1 MGHYTYGMIF
11 LRAALL
17 MLATVISAGA
27 TPGPAA
33 ERHAFVGRFVV
44 PRNPPPTRRRTDRT
58 GNLLVNGGF
67 ESGAINHGWYQCGE
81 EPAYIT
87 TAHPFAGRYA
97 EYSGVVSAGAEP
109 RGNSGVCQRIR
120 IPVGGGMLTAQLFQ
134 LSDESDTV
142 YAYQEADLLDNHG
155 NVVVN
160 LFRTVNNRA
169 AWVPGRWNLSA
180 YAGRTYWLYF
190 GVHGDG
196 LNGLATQQFL
206 DEVRL
211 TPSHE

>member
-1 MGHYTYGMIF
+1 MTRF
-11 LRAALL
+11 VRAAGV
-17 MLATVISAGA
+17 LAAILVTIAVPRAR
-27 TPGPAA
+27 AA
-33 ERHAFVGRFVV
+33 ERQFVAGRFIV
-44 PRNPPPTRRRTDRT
+44 PNAAPSTRRRTDRS
-58 GNLLVNGGF
+58 GNLLLNAGF
-67 ESGAINHGWYQCGE
+67 ESGRIDRGWYQCGDV
-81 EPAYIT
+81 PAYVT
-87 TAHPFAGRYA
+87 TAHPYSGRYA

-109 RGNSGVCQRIR
+109 RGNSGVCQRIT
-120 IPVGGGMLTAQLFQ
+120 IPTGGMLTAQLFQ
-134 LSDESDTV
+134 LSDETSSE

-160 LFRTVNNRA
+160 LYKSVNNRA
-169 AWVPGRWNLSA
+169 AWTSARWNLSA

-196 LNGLATQQFL
+196 YNGLATQQFL

>member
-1 MGHYTYGMIF
+1 MAAVF
-11 LRAALL
+11 AAL
-17 MLATVISAGA
+17 TVLPAR
-27 TPGPAA
+27 AA
-33 ERHAFVGRFVV
+33 ERHFIVGRFLV
-44 PRNPPPTRRRTDRT
+44 PRVAPPARRRTDRA
-58 GNLLVNGGF
+58 GNLLTNGGF
-67 ESGAINHGWYQCGE
+67 ESGLINRGWIQCGDV
-81 EPAYIT
+81 PAYVT
-87 TAHPFAGRYA
+87 TAHPFTGRYS

-109 RGNSGVCQRIR
+109 RGNSGICQRIR
-120 IPVGGGMLTAQLFQ
+120 VPIGGMLTAELYQ
-134 LSDESDTV
+134 LSDETSST

-160 LFRTVNNRA
+160 LYRAVNNRP
-169 AWVPGRWNLSA
+169 AWTPARWNLTA

-196 LNGLATQQFL
+196 YNGLATQQFL